1 MKSISNLIKEEISS
15 ISDKQKLC
23 CSFATLYGM
32 MLSGIVNEG
41 EILFSTNVENIE
53 SFKKICENI
62 SQKKK
67 IDYTVEKRKV
77 SVATNT
83 VRYFTIAEIEKI
95 FKCNNCTSNFLKGVF
110 IFHGSVADPNKT
122 YRLDLSFNDKNTAE
136 DIQKLLEKFDL
147 NFKITVRNNKYVVY
161 TKNYETIASFL
172 GLIGA
177 NNYAYEVINSKI
189 EREIRNEA
197 NRMTNCDS
205 ANINKALATSQK
217 HCDIINKIINEGYFK
232 DLPANLREVAI
243 KRIELPSL
251 NLLELGNRFD
261 PPLSKSCIHHRL
273 EKIVKFYEKIN
284 L

>member
-1 MKSISNLIKEEISS
+1 MKSISNLIKEEISV
-15 ISDKQKLC
+15 ISDKQKIC

-32 MLSGIVNEG
+32 MFSGTVIENE
-41 EILFSTNVENIE
+41 ITFSTNVENIE
-53 SFKKICENI
+53 SFKKLCENI

-67 IDYTVEKRKV
+67 IAHSIEKRKV
-77 SVATNT
+77 SVGTD
-83 VRYFTIAEIEKI
+83 VIKYFTIAEIERI
-95 FKCNNCTSNFLKGVF
+95 FKCNNCMSNFLKGVF
-110 IFHGSVADPNKT
+110 IFHGTIADPNKT
-122 YRLDLSFNDKNTAE
+122 YRLDMSFNDKNTAD
-136 DIQKLLEKFDL
+136 DIQKILEKFDL
-147 NFKITVRNNKYVVY
+147 SFKITERNNKFVVY
-161 TKNYETIASFL
+161 TKSYETIASFL

-177 NNYAYEVINSKI
+177 NNYAYKVINSKI

-205 ANINKALATSQK
+205 ANINKALATSRK

-261 PPLSKSCIHHRL
+261 PPLSKSCVHHRL
-273 EKIVKFYEKIN
+273 EKIVKFYEKIK

>member
-1 MKSISNLIKEEISS
+1 MKSISNLIKEEISAC
-15 ISDKQKLC
+15 SDKQKLC
-23 CSFATLYGM
+23 CGFATLYGM
-32 MLSGIVNEG
+32 MLTGTIVQNK
-41 EILFSTNVENIE
+41 ITFSTNAENVNN
-53 SFKKICENI
+53 FKKICDNI

-67 IDYTVEKRKV
+67 IEYVIEKRKV
-77 SVATNT
+77 SVSTS
-83 VRYFTIAEIEKI
+83 VVKYFTIAEIEKI
-95 FKCNNCTSNFLKGVF
+95 FKCNNCISNFLKGIF
-110 IFHGSVADPNKT
+110 IFHGTVADPNKT
-122 YRLDLSFNDKNTAE
+122 YRLDMSFNDKNTA
-136 DIQKLLEKFDL
+136 DDLQKILEKFDL

-261 PPLSKSCIHHRL
+261 PPLSKSCVHHRL
-273 EKIVKFYEKIN
+273 EKIVKFYEKIK